1 MSKSHINVWAEAQKR
16 LDTAAS
22 FLNLDQRIHAILR
35 EPKRFIEVTL
45 PVTMDNGSVHM
56 FKGYRC
62 QHCDAIGPTKGGIRF
77 HPGVTAEE
85 VKALALWMTLKCAVV
100 GLPYG
105 GAKGGVVCE
114 PQELSESELERV
126 SRAYIRALAQF
137 IGADKD
143 IPAPGVSTN
152 PQVMAWMCDEFNT
165 ITGRSEPAMITGKP
179 LSIGGSRGRGE
190 ATGRGVAIIAREA
203 ARELG
208 LDLAGA
214 TVAVQGYG
222 NVGAAAAKFMQQLGC
237 RVVAVSD
244 VHGGI
249 YAPQGLDLAAVDEH
263 VQRTGGVAGTPGTTG
278 LTNRQLLTL
287 PCTILVPAALE
298 DQITAEV
305 APRLQCRLV
314 VEGANGPTTPAADQI
329 LAERKILVVPDI
341 LANAGGVTVSYFE
354 WVQNLSNYYW
364 SEEEVNQRLESM
376 LVKAFREVWD
386 MYQDHPVDMRTASYM
401 TALSRIAA
409 AVKAKGW
416 VSQG

>member
-1 MSKSHINVWAEAQKR
+1 MKQLSTNVWLEAQKR
-16 LDTAAS
+16 LDKAAAC
-22 FLNLDQRIHAILR
+22 LGLDPRVHAILR
-35 EPKRFIEVTL
+35 EPKRFVEVTM
-45 PVTMDNGSVHM
+45 PVNMDDGSVRL

-62 QHCDAIGPTKGGIRF
+62 QHCDAVGPTKGGIRF

-85 VKALALWMTLKCAVV
+85 VKALALWMTFKCAVV

-105 GAKGGVVCE
+105 GAKGGVMCE
-114 PQELSESELERV
+114 PQELSASELERL

-143 IPAPGVSTN
+143 IPAPDVNTN
-152 PQVMAWMCDEFNT
+152 PQVMAWMCDEFSS
-165 ITGRSEPAMITGKP
+165 ITGRSEPAVITGKP

-203 ARELG
+203 LRELG
-208 LDLAGA
+208 LDAAAA

-222 NVGAAAAKFMQQLGC
+222 NVGASAAKFLQRLGC
-237 RVVAVSD
+237 RVVAVGD

-249 YAPQGLDLAAVDEH
+249 YAPQGLDLAAVDEQ
-263 VQRTGGVAGTPGTTG
+263 VRRTGGVAGTPGTSG
-278 LTNRQLLTL
+278 LTNRELLTL

-305 APRLQCRLV
+305 APQLRCHLV
-314 VEGANGPTTPAADQI
+314 VEGANGPTTPEADQI
-329 LAERKILVVPDI
+329 LAQRNILVVPDI

-354 WVQNLSNYYW
+354 WVQNLSHYYW
-364 SEEEVNQRLESM
+364 SEEEVNKRLESM

-386 MYQDHPVDMRTASYM
+386 IHQDHLVDMRTAGYM

-409 AVKAKGW
+409 AVQVKGW
-416 VSQG
+416 VSRG